1 MDCTVPGILQA
12 RILEW
17 VPFPFCRGSSQ
28 PRDWT
33 QVSGIAG
40 TFFTSWAIREVH
52 GWVKSLSRVR
62 LFATPWIV
70 AYQAPPSMG
79 FSGKNTGVG
88 RHFLLQEIFPT
99 QGLNPGLP
107 HCRQMLYPLSHQGSP
122 KPKAPTII
130 ILIDKLDFI
139 NIKAFCLSKDITRK
153 WTGEPQF
160 RRAYS

>member
-1 MDCTVPGILQA
+1 MIMYFFKWCFALELGEVWVKASQSCPTLCNPMDCTVPGILQA

-88 RHFLLQEIFPT
+88 RHFLLQGIFPT
-99 QGLNPGLP
+99 LGSNLGFL
-107 HCRQMLYPLSHQGSP
+107 HCRWILYHLYHLSHQGSP
-122 KPKAPTII
+122 
-130 ILIDKLDFI
+130 
-139 NIKAFCLSKDITRK
+139 LS
-153 WTGEPQF
+153 Q
-160 RRAYS
+160 